1 MVWTETVEPRP
12 FASARLV
19 CFPHAGGSPYF
30 FRSWGKALPGVEV
43 HSVCYPGRAHRIG
56 EEVATDL
63 TRMAGDIARELRPLP
78 DGRPTLFFGH
88 SMGAAVA
95 YEVARAWQA
104 EGARVSHLFASAAR
118 APHLAQGSPEQVA
131 AMDDEAVLALLA
143 RLGGT
148 EAELLDNPAFLELVL
163 PYVRADFR
171 MVAGYAGPRNA
182 PLDCPVTAL
191 VGVEDVR
198 VTTEQATAWR
208 EATRGAFTFLSRPG
222 GHFYLAEDP
231 PFAAIEE
238 TLRAG

>member
-1 MVWTETVEPRP
+1 MEWTEIVEPRP
-12 FASARLV
+12 FAAARLV

-30 FRSWGKALPGVEV
+30 FRSWSKALPDIEV

-56 EEVATDL
+56 EPLATDL
-63 TRMAGDIARELRPLP
+63 PRLAGDIARELRPLP
-78 DGRPTLFFGH
+78 DGRPTMFFGH

-95 YEVARAWQA
+95 YEAARVWQA
-104 EGARVSHLFASAAR
+104 EGAGVSHLFASAAR
-118 APHLAQGSPEQVA
+118 APHLAQGSPERVA
-131 AMDDEAVLALLA
+131 EIDDEAVLTLLS

-148 EAELLDNPAFLELVL
+148 DAELLDNPAFLELVL

-171 MVAGYAGPRNA
+171 MVAGYAGPRDA

-238 TLRAG
+238 ALRAG